1 MVKNNKILIIFSLCL
16 SFSSIKAASL
26 NRQKRQTE
34 TDNDQAEIKK
44 FHVNS
49 RIQLRYAIT
58 NVETQ
63 MQNKHSEAKEVF
75 FDMYIP
81 KEAFVSNF
89 TMTIKGKTYLA
100 SVETKEK
107 AQNIYNEST
116 DTSGL
121 IQTTSQPEFTD
132 GKQVTFSAKLDP
144 AEKVTFNLRYEELL
158 QRSEQGKYHYEV
170 NIQPKNQKIADFKIK
185 VSINE
190 SLPLDGI
197 SVTRVKDKDEAKFQ
211 AEDISKGN
219 LIHDSKYSPNIAFI
233 EMRPNDA
240 KNNGKDWKFVVN
252 YDVQRPD
259 DGNDVQIGAGKFVHY
274 FAPDKLPTMPKHV
287 IFVIDISGSMSGRKL
302 QQTKDA
308 MTTMLDKMSEKN
320 IDNFNII
327 LFDSN
332 IEVWGR
338 KKCETDFPGFLEY
351 NDGVTEPP
359 CEEEN
364 DKDVSYSIEKNNGD
378 VGPAY
383 DFVLDLNV
391 RGSTNINDALLEAIK
406 IAKQVKQRGEI
417 DIKTQQMIVF
427 LTDGQPSAGETHGP
441 KIKENVRKAN
451 AETNIPIYGLALG
464 DGADFNLIKDISDES
479 NGFAERIYESGNSF
493 EQLENFYSKISDPK
507 LKDVSFEYIVNGN
520 RIVPENLTSP
530 TINQVFGSN
539 EYSIVGTLPESE
551 EINEIKV
558 VMKAKDQVGIVEK
571 LITIKPCILP
581 VYPLPSPKPLPD
593 QITPLPI
600 LPKRCFP
607 VIPPQPQPIWEQSP
621 TEKFMERLW
630 AYKRI
635 NYLSDNDKT
644 CSKGID
650 TTINDVLAENIPKA
664 EEEENEEPK
673 KNECE
678 EEAIRLALKY
688 NFVTDLTSLVIEEN
702 DEYINKGP
710 IQIGKKPASTY
721 PGLRASGVAYSSY
734 SYSAPVNNFFALSAS
749 KAAPPRRKFNRNR
762 VAAGLAARRPSQPGP
777 RRGSRPQL
785 LPQSRPVQTTTS
797 AYLYTTTT
805 TQYTTTSTQPPVT
818 FGFCKMIMYDETYF
832 RGQSIEIT
840 GDVSDFNDDTFNFDN
855 EIASLKIE
863 GDCCWTLFTDS
874 NFQGVSMKLNVGE
887 YQSPT
892 NIRNIFKKASS
903 AQATC

>member
-762 VAAGLAARRPSQPGP
+762 VAARRPQQPGP